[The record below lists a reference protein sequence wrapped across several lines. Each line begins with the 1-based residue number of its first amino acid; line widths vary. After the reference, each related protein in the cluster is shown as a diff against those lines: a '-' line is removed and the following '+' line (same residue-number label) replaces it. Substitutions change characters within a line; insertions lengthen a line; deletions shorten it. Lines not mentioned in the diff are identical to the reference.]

1 MAFDKGGVMEMDG
14 PFTAE
19 VLVAGWA
26 TAGIAEGGQVVL
38 VLAASKDG
46 ERMMFSMC
54 PRLAAAL
61 NAALTQAIA
70 MASCG
75 EEAH

>member
-1 MAFDKGGVMEMDG
+1 MEMEG
-14 PFTAE
+14 PLTAE

-38 VLAASKDG
+38 ALAPSKDG
-46 ERMMFSMC
+46 ERMIFSMC

>member
-1 MAFDKGGVMEMDG
+1 MEMDG

-19 VLVAGWA
+19 MLVA
-26 TAGIAEGGQVVL
+26 
-38 VLAASKDG
+38 G

-70 MASCG
+70 MVNFG
-75 EEAH
+75 YKEAH